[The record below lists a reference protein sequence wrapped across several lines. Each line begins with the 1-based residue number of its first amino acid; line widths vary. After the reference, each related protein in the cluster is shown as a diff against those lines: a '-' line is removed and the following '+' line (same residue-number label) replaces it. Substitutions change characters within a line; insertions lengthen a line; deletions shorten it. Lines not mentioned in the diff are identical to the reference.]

1 MRKGATISA
10 TTRKGLLTEI
20 RAGVKCRNMNAVEAR
35 LLDGFAQD
43 SPRRTAGSLNRAIGL
58 IRRKTRIRQTR
69 SHRLHFAVWRTLC
82 FIQKGLQVWRS
93 RRQWRRVLAGLNSL
107 PTCMMLRSPPRCSIS
122 GRRWVGSPSCKLF
135 RHGGMRETSVYL
147 ARFPMP
153 SRLPMRANPVVQR
166 PCTTS
171 PYPVLC
177 FISPIPP
184 TGSRIL
190 L

>member
-1 MRKGATISA
+1 
-10 TTRKGLLTEI
+10 
-20 RAGVKCRNMNAVEAR
+20 MNAVEAR

-69 SHRLHFAVWRTLC
+69 SHRLHFAVWRHSL
-82 FIQKGLQVWRS
+82 LHPERS
-93 RRQWRRVLAGLNSL
+93 AGLAVEALMAPRPGGTKLTPSL
-107 PTCMMLRSPPRCSIS
+107 PDDAPLAPTVRIS

-153 SRLPMRANPVVQR
+153 SRLPMRANPVQR

-177 FISPIPP
+177 SISPIPP